1 MRRCF
6 ARWARTRSRCGPPR
20 SSRDLDGLVIPGGE
34 STTIAKAIER
44 DGLEPAIRA
53 HAGSGRPI
61 LGTCAGMIIC
71 DREHLGLVD
80 ATARRNAFGRQIAS
94 FELELQ
100 VGGLGPDPMRAV
112 FIRAPWIEDH
122 GAEVEV
128 LASVDG
134 HPVVVRQGRIVLC
147 AFHPELTDDSR
158 LHALLMALAT
168 SARERLGERPA
179 TGDEQRA
186 VRDPRVDSLA
196 RILVH
201 YSTEVTE
208 GETCLIEGPSAGEP
222 LIAAVYEEV
231 LKAGGHPVVA
241 ISIEGQTATFFKHA
255 SDAQLEWVSPL
266 ARVGGRRVG
275 LPDRDRRRD
284 QHPRAVRRSPG
295 APIAGAARRPA
306 T

>member
-1 MRRCF
+1 MGLGDPLTPERGGAEPLRIGVLASQGDF
-6 ARWARTRSRCGPPR
+6 AAHTTMLRSLGADPVQVRTAEEL
-20 SSRDLDGLVIPGGE
+20 RDLDGLVIPGGE
-34 STTIAKAIER
+34 STTIAKAIEH
-44 DGLEPAIRA
+44 DGLESAIRA
-53 HAGSGRPI
+53 HASSGRPI

-80 ATARRNAFGRQIAS
+80 ATARRNAFGRQVAS

-168 SARERLGERPA
+168 SSRDRSASDGQPA
-179 TGDEQRA
+179 T
-186 VRDPRVDSLA
+186 SN
-196 RILVH
+196 
-201 YSTEVTE
+201 
-208 GETCLIEGPSAGEP
+208 EP
-222 LIAAVYEEV
+222 
-231 LKAGGHPVVA
+231 
-241 ISIEGQTATFFKHA
+241 
-255 SDAQLEWVSPL
+255 
-266 ARVGGRRVG
+266 
-275 LPDRDRRRD
+275 
-284 QHPRAVRRSPG
+284 
-295 APIAGAARRPA
+295 
-306 T
+306 